1 MNDLS
6 SPDADLETVEA
17 LPARLREIVGSV
29 GVDRMSRASVGRRV
43 QERARRRRVRCA
55 AGSGALAALT
65 LVLVISQVGFGHGS
79 ARPVLTQGRVVPAS
93 SPGIVADGGPARA
106 DPSAGAAA
114 TPTGS
119 TGSDVAIG
127 GIELKYLPAGLVRRA
142 SASDNTL
149 GPLQSAVAPDG
160 RAPGAQSHVSVYDD
174 GGTPSATPPS
184 REVVVNV
191 ITGPTPSEL
200 DNAATLP
207 GIEIVKV
214 RGKDAI
220 LDSNAPGLSLK
231 WVEVP
236 DQKTVFISVKGLD
249 KADLLR
255 IANEL
260 VVF

>member
-6 SPDADLETVEA
+6 SSDTDLQAVEA

-29 GVDRMSRASVGRRV
+29 GVDRMTRASVGRRV
-43 QERARRRRVRCA
+43 QERARRRRVRSA
-55 AGSGALAALT
+55 AGSGALAAA
-65 LVLVISQVGFGHGS
+65 VLVIIMSQVGFGHGT
-79 ARPVLTQGRVVPAS
+79 ARPVLTQGPAVPAGP
-93 SPGIVADGGPARA
+93 PGFVGHGGSGQGGPSA
-106 DPSAGAAA
+106 DSVA
-114 TPTGS
+114 TPPGP
-119 TGSDVAIG
+119 GASDVAIG
-127 GIELKYLPAGLVRRA
+127 GIELKYLPSGLLRRA

-149 GPLQSAVAPDG
+149 GPLESAVAPDG

-174 GGTPSATPPS
+174 GRPGSTAPPA
-184 REVVVNV
+184 REVIVNV

-200 DNAATLP
+200 DNAAKVA

-236 DQKTVFISVKGLD
+236 GQKTVFISVKGVD
-249 KADLLR
+249 KGDLMR
-255 IANEL
+255 IASEL